1 MMGRRDQRRVALQ
14 RAADGDV
21 RRRQARTVARHAAS
35 ALHRKQRAK
44 QTAPTRS
51 EAKDPIAHRLW
62 EIEIGENARA
72 GRDVAAASEENRA
85 PPASRR
91 SRAFR
96 AVIVGVQTR
105 KTTGAEEND
114 QEEARQ
120 GFLTSTRVAI
130 DADAP
135 SSERF
140 HTAPVQKI
148 HVSSHRRARPPS
160 LAPRSRRRASR
171 IRSLA
176 RPISTRRVVVSRVP
190 VPVPV
195 PRAAHARARDRRHGS
210 RERARK
216 LRHAHARRR
225 QGRDESPRV
234 RSRDGTTRRESFD
247 ECIEMTR
254 AFGAPARTTRV

>member
-1 MMGRRDQRRVALQ
+1 MGRRDQRRVALQ

-72 GRDVAAASEENRA
+72 ERNVAAASEENRA

-96 AVIVGVQTR
+96 AVIVGLQTR
-105 KTTGAEEND
+105 ETTGAEEND

-140 HTAPVQKI
+140 TSRPTAARVHP
-148 HVSSHRRARPPS
+148 HSHLARDDARP
-160 LAPRSRRRASR
+160 ASA
-171 IRSLA
+171 RSLA
-176 RPISTRRVVVSRVP
+176 RSRRVASSSRASP
-190 VPVPV
+190 ASPAS
-195 PRAAHARARDRRHGS
+195 RASQSQSQSHAPHTRARETDAMDLASAHENYVTRMLDAAKGGMKALVCDRETVRLGVTRSMNAS
-210 RERARK
+210 R
-216 LRHAHARRR
+216 
-225 QGRDESPRV
+225 
-234 RSRDGTTRRESFD
+234 
-247 ECIEMTR
+247 
-254 AFGAPARTTRV
+254 

>member
-1 MMGRRDQRRVALQ
+1 MGRRDQRRVALQ

-72 GRDVAAASEENRA
+72 ERNVAAASEENRA

-96 AVIVGVQTR
+96 AVIVGLQTR
-105 KTTGAEEND
+105 ETTGAEEND

-140 HTAPVQKI
+140 IRRRSKDSRLVPPPHASTLTRTSLATTRVP
-148 HVSSHRRARPPS
+148 HPLARSPDLDASRRRLARPRRRRRLARPSPSPSPSPARRTRARARPTPWI
-160 LAPRSRRRASR
+160 SRARTKTTSRAC
-171 IRSLA
+171 
-176 RPISTRRVVVSRVP
+176 STP
-190 VPVPV
+190 
-195 PRAAHARARDRRHGS
+195 PRAG
-210 RERARK
+210 
-216 LRHAHARRR
+216 
-225 QGRDESPRV
+225 
-234 RSRDGTTRRESFD
+234 
-247 ECIEMTR
+247 
-254 AFGAPARTTRV
+254 